1 MADRTPREVAH
12 VAAVWWANRICH
24 PKFDNGDPSF
34 TGAMATTMAMLGTKE
49 VTREQ
54 KLKFIDVMTGT
65 LTVQLEKENAVVELD
80 VDYGPCF
87 ALFSLANLA
96 DIPAGNFP
104 WKTHMR
110 IQPQHI
116 EASYGYQA
124 GMEYPLDHPEEE

>member
-1 MADRTPREVAH
+1 
-12 VAAVWWANRICH
+12 
-24 PKFDNGDPSF
+24 
-34 TGAMATTMAMLGTKE
+34 MATSMATFGTKE

-87 ALFSLANLA
+87 ALSALANM
-96 DIPAGNFP
+96 AGVSESNFP

-110 IQPQHI
+110 IQPQRI
-116 EASYGYQA
+116 VASYGYQ
-124 GMEYPLDHPEEE
+124 GEEEYPLDHPEEE